1 MKSGS
6 VYLPNF
12 RPVPKSVHFTFSL
25 FLNKCLFYVSQ
36 SYMFRK
42 GHGSGSVFL
51 SEVCLQTLKYWH
63 QNLKHSTHHFLLKPK
78 AARQT
83 EAKILLNIIK

>member
-36 SYMFRK
+36 SYVSERSWVGVCFLI
-42 GHGSGSVFL
+42 GSLLANTKILASK
-51 SEVCLQTLKYWH
+51 SQTF
-63 QNLKHSTHHFLLKPK
+63 THHFLLKPK
-78 AARQT
+78 AVRQT